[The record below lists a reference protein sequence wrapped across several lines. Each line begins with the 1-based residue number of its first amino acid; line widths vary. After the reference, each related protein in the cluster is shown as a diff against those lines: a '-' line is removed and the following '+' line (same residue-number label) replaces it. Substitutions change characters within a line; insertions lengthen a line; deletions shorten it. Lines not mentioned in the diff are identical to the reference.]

1 MYTCCTHPD
10 HNSSTSVVLSL
21 SPKILPF
28 TIFSCI
34 DIRHKEILFGYNK
47 LEHYMP
53 QLLCLAV
60 LTAGCI
66 TFYLKSHIASGMS
79 AGEWNN
85 RGKTGHLLSWQELWL
100 QSSSPA
106 LSLAQGQH
114 KTLQR
119 SGADDKAWLDTALS
133 SVPSFSG
140 QGRGKGWGRVPV
152 PLGSALVPEKYSCFC
167 LCLEIMLVLKSF
179 CVWAHNAGDVTACAA
194 AAFWAQLSLTCT
206 GACKSVPVI
215 KKNKMKE

>member
-1 MYTCCTHPD
+1 MPPLNKKHCFSLLTGSFYSQVHPTQHTKSECICLPHDFPSDQLDGLVFSKKVFVMYTCCTHPD

-85 RGKTGHLLSWQELWL
+85 RGKTGHLLCWQELWL

-140 QGRGKGWGRVPV
+140 QGRGKG
-152 PLGSALVPEKYSCFC
+152 
-167 LCLEIMLVLKSF
+167 
-179 CVWAHNAGDVTACAA
+179 
-194 AAFWAQLSLTCT
+194 
-206 GACKSVPVI
+206 
-215 KKNKMKE
+215 